1 MSICIKLSV
10 ESSQCI
16 PALSNL
22 ESKNAKESA
31 AEVKELLA
39 EHTEM
44 YWYLVEL
51 FTESDT
57 NKDGIIT
64 LRAFPSMVDKVLQTP
79 KKLAVKH
86 PEKVSFGFTTCVF
99 NLALFPG
106 DV

>member
-1 MSICIKLSV
+1 
-10 ESSQCI
+10 
-16 PALSNL
+16 
-22 ESKNAKESA
+22 
-31 AEVKELLA
+31 
-39 EHTEM
+39 M

-64 LRAFPSMVDKVLQTP
+64 LRAFPSMVDKVLQSP
-79 KKLAVKH
+79 KKLAVEH
-86 PEKVSFGFTTCVF
+86 PEKVSFGFTNCVF